1 MSSKSK
7 KTGAESKTPVVA
19 PKSIPND
26 MAPGASSDALK
37 GRVGTRTHAIHVVLM
52 AHYPQPIP
60 RAVIIAES
68 VALLG
73 ADHPSSAK
81 FAQTLGSH
89 MNTMKTRGF
98 VERRDGGWVLTESAA
113 GLAGVA
119 APPAPTKTKRTR
131 KSK

>member
-1 MSSKSK
+1 MSSKKTSK
-7 KTGAESKTPVVA
+7 PVPVAA

-37 GRVGTRTHAIHVVLM
+37 GRVGTRTHAIHVVFM
-52 AHYPQPIP
+52 SHYPKPIP

-68 VALLG
+68 VELLG

-98 VERRDGGWVLTESAA
+98 VERRDGGWVLSESAA
-113 GLAGVA
+113 GIAGVA
-119 APPAPTKTKRTR
+119 APPAPKTKRTR